1 MIHACCPG
9 CRLRF
14 TPEAAAYVDVCPECR
29 EPPQWETS
37 PQRLLGFR
45 LVGPQ
50 DLPVSLPEAMAV
62 SLPPPELDGNLQT

>member
-1 MIHACCPG
+1 
-9 CRLRF
+9 
-14 TPEAAAYVDVCPECR
+14 VVVCPECG

-62 SLPPPELDGNLQT
+62 SLPPPELDGNLQS